1 MGRLRSPET
10 SVQNQPTLRN
20 IPEEGRIQVNL
31 RSSATYL
38 AVFPFVA
45 VPAVGEKCDFDS
57 RNKQL
62 NTVSENDKCVTAN
75 LRKIF

>member
-20 IPEEGRIQVNL
+20 IPQEGRIQLNL
-31 RSSATYL
+31 QSRAIYL
-38 AVFPFVA
+38 AVFPFLA
-45 VPAVGEKCDFDS
+45 VPAVGGKCDFDS

-62 NTVSENDKCVTAN
+62 NTASENDKCVTAN